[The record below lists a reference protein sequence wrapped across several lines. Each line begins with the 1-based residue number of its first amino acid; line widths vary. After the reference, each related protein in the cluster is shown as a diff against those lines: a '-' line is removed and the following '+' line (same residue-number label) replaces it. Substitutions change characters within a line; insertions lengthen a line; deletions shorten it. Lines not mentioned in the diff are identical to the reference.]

1 MKAARIREYK
11 KPLVFE
17 DIPVPDIQPD
27 EVLVKVEA
35 CGMCRSDVLLVDG
48 FFQNYANIA
57 PPVIPGHEITG
68 TIHNIGT
75 VIPQAAGLSE
85 GDHVVVAPGWG
96 DGRSEE
102 RRVGKGCSAR
112 GG

>member
-17 DIPVPDIQPD
+17 DIPIPGIQAD
-27 EVLVKVEA
+27 EVLVNVQA

-57 PPVIPGHEITG
+57 PPVIIAFDQINEHLDKLPAGDIVG
-68 TIHNIGT
+68 RAVVSVGS
-75 VIPQAAGLSE
+75 AAGRLTAQ
-85 GDHVVVAPGWG
+85 HA
-96 DGRSEE
+96 
-102 RRVGKGCSAR
+102 
-112 GG
+112 